1 MGNLLFVT
9 LLIHEGGWVRDK
21 LLGAMVKHDIDI
33 ALDGMTGLEFARHLQ
48 EQLSKSR
55 SNFSGFGIIQPNAE
69 KSKHLETGQEVYD
82 AATTIVAH
90 LQYND
95 DHSCV
100 YSLFLTT

>member
-33 ALDGMTGLEFARHLQ
+33 ALDDMTGLEFARHLQ

-69 KSKHLETGQEVYD
+69 KSKHLETGQEMND
-82 AATTIVAH
+82 AVTWGLGSI
-90 LQYND
+90 L
-95 DHSCV
+95 
-100 YSLFLTT
+100 